1 MAVVFRSAKPRNR
14 PTFRQV
20 QMHLEIAGP
29 DWQRLTDDEFHSLQV
44 PKCDWSFCILTMA
57 HASTKDC
64 WQDEW
69 KEEIRLKME
78 SIKCGGSHYAKVE
91 EDLINR
97 RRDELRH
104 AQDVREHYER
114 KLERANSLYMD
125 LTACMLQLEKREREL
140 LRFTSLSSTIS
151 VST

>member
-1 MAVVFRSAKPRNR
+1 MYYPSHCRSAKPRNR

-29 DWQRLTDDEFHSLQV
+29 EWSRVPDEEFHSLQV
-44 PKCDWSFCILTMA
+44 
-57 HASTKDC
+57 
-64 WQDEW
+64 EW

-91 EDLINR
+91 EDLITR

-114 KLERANSLYMD
+114 KLERANSLYME

-140 LRFTSLSSTIS
+140 LR
-151 VST
+151 